1 MKRILAAVLLLCFI
15 STPVFAAPFYAG
27 VQLDDTSAGILFGA
41 QLNKTYAIET
51 HFSRSNSSITHAGVT
66 VETSSNAIGVVGLA
80 LFPMKLND
88 VLPYSLFVK
97 GGFERTS
104 NSETYSI
111 PSSATL
117 TLPYSGKI
125 DSSKNQVIFGGGA
138 EYDFTRSLTGRM
150 GMDFLGKKRSIN
162 MVAIFRF

>member
-1 MKRILAAVLLLCFI
+1 MKRILAAVLLLCLI
-15 STPVFAAPFYAG
+15 STPVFAAPFYIGA
-27 VQLDDTSAGILFGA
+27 QLDDTSAGVLFGA
-41 QLNKTYAIET
+41 QLNKTYAIEM
-51 HFSRSNSSITHAGVT
+51 HFSKANSSITHAGVT
-66 VETSSNAIGVVGLA
+66 VDTSSTGIGMVGLA
-80 LFPMKLND
+80 RFALKLND

-97 GGFERTS
+97 GGFEHTS

-125 DSSKNQVIFGGGA
+125 DSGKNQVLFGGGA
-138 EYDFTRSLTGRM
+138 EYDFNRSLTGRM

-162 MVAIFRF
+162 LVAIFRF